1 MKLFFLRSGLFIGL
15 IIFSYSLQAQISYGG
30 EPIINDGLKSQVTNV
45 VLPLFQLVKKSEIS
59 DLNDENNRLKHAKYA
74 YKYDVSYGIKNSG
87 IWDDLDDG
95 RRVWRFSVSSEGAYS
110 LGLEFSKFNIP
121 EGGQVFVYNY
131 SSDRFLGAFTNK
143 NNKKSGRFSIAPL
156 KGDQLIIQYI
166 EPENV
171 EFLAEIEISGVL
183 HDYKNI
189 FNLLDGDVSSTKASG
204 SCNVDINC
212 AEGDEW
218 QIEKKSVCHISYV
231 QNGSGYVASGVLLNN
246 TNQDAKPY
254 LLTAFHVMHE
264 QSVADGALFYF
275 NYENSTC
282 NANDASRTQSI
293 SGATLLSTTSKLD
306 FSLLE
311 LSVSPPAAYNPYYA
325 GWDRSGRVPAY
336 TYCIHHPSGDAKK
349 ISFDDDSPVTA
360 TYSDGRYTFD
370 DNSSWQILDWEIGTT
385 EGGSSGSPLFDENHR
400 VIGDLTGG
408 DANCE
413 ISVNDYYAKFS
424 SSWANYSNNN
434 EQLKYW
440 LDPLNLG
447 VETLDGFDPYGG
459 LLANFSVSADTI
471 CNTSSVTFTDF
482 SNGNPDTYFWD
493 FGEGAIPANTNSIG
507 PHSINYSTK
516 GIKQIKLIV
525 GKDEIKD
532 SIIKNIV
539 VQDLPIVDF
548 DYQLEQLTVSMV
560 NLTTDASKY
569 SWSFGDRGTSIEEN
583 PVHSYANS
591 GKYTITLNAENFC
604 GEVALNKEVLTS
616 YNKQLIVYPNPS
628 QGEFTIDLS
637 KIVFEN
643 FTWSIYSTKGSQ
655 VKNGRISQ
663 YSNTLNFSLNGLNA
677 GVYILKMDIDGE
689 ILKRKLLLVK

>member
-1 MKLFFLRSGLFIGL
+1 MYIKLLRSGLFIGL
-15 IIFSYSLQAQISYGG
+15 IILSYSLHAQISHGG
-30 EPIINDGLKSQVTNV
+30 EPIIRDELKSQVASV
-45 VLPLFQLVKKSEIS
+45 VLPAFQIEIESEVGDS
-59 DLNDENNRLKHAKYA
+59 KEENSRLKHAKYA
-74 YKYDVSYGIKNSG
+74 YKYDVEYAITNSG
-87 IWDDLDDG
+87 KWDNLDDG
-95 RRVWRFSVSSEGAYS
+95 RRVWRFSIRSEGAYS

-121 EGGQVFVYNY
+121 VGGKVFVYNN
-131 SSDRFLGAFTNK
+131 SSNTFLGAFTNE

-156 KGDQLIIQYI
+156 KGDHLILQYI
-166 EPENV
+166 EPVNV
-171 EFLAEIEISGVL
+171 DYLAEMEISGVL

-189 FNLLDGDVSSTKASG
+189 FNLLAGKESSTKASG

-212 AEGDEW
+212 EEGEDW

-231 QNGSGYVASGVLLNN
+231 QNGSGYVASGVLMNN

-264 QSVADGALFYF
+264 QSIADGALFYF
-275 NYENSTC
+275 NYENSIC
-282 NANDASRTQSI
+282 NGNDASRTQSI
-293 SGATLLSTTSKLD
+293 SGATLRSTTSKLD

-311 LSVSPPAAYNPYYA
+311 LSVSPPASYNPYYA
-325 GWDRSGRVPAY
+325 GWDRSGRIPAY

-349 ISFDDDSPVTA
+349 ISFDNDSPVTA

-370 DNSSWQILDWEIGTT
+370 DNTSWQIINWEFGTT

-413 ISVNDYYAKFS
+413 SSVNDYYAKFS
-424 SSWANYSNNN
+424 ASWANYSSNN

-440 LDPLNLG
+440 LDPLSLG

-459 LLANFSVSADTI
+459 LLANFSMSADTI
-471 CNTSSVTFTDF
+471 CSTSSITLTDF
-482 SNGNPDTYFWD
+482 SNGSPDTYFWD
-493 FGEGAIPANTNSIG
+493 FGEGALPANANISG
-507 PHSINYSTK
+507 PHTINYSSK
-516 GIKQIKLIV
+516 GIKQVKLIV
-525 GKDEIKD
+525 GKGEVKD

-539 VQDLPIVDF
+539 VQGLPIVDF

-569 SWSFGDRGTSIEEN
+569 SWSFGDGGTSIEEN
-583 PVHSYANS
+583 PVHTYENS
-591 GKYTITLNAENFC
+591 GKYTISLSAESLC
-604 GEVALNKEVLTS
+604 GEVGLNKEILTS
-616 YNKQLIVYPNPS
+616 YNKQLKVYPNPS

-655 VKNGRISQ
+655 VKNGTISQ
-663 YSNTLNFSLNGLNA
+663 YSNSLNFNLNGLNA
-677 GVYILKMDIDGE
+677 GVYILKMNVDGE